1 MQSLKSS
8 KQSSSLKNRNSQN
21 TNRLRSIQET
31 TSKLFNTSKNSLV
44 NDSVNNSVVNN
55 SVDKSVDITSEKSN
69 KLSSGIGFVKD
80 SLSNAKNKVISSSNN
95 AFDKNNIKDRFEYVK
110 ENYINKKIVLG
121 IVIIIILG
129 IIGLNIFKYLGDGI
143 EYIKEL
149 TSPLINVFA
158 DISKKAAVTSSENIG
173 DGVSEIIKTTSKTS
187 KNIVDTSEKGSLTS
201 ITALQ
206 KTINTGDNK
215 DDVEDDDVEDDDS
228 DNDVTSKSGYCFVGK
243 SKNKRYCSK
252 LDAKSQCMSG
262 DIYPTLEKCINP
274 NLR

>member
-8 KQSSSLKNRNSQN
+8 KESSSLKNKNSEN

-31 TSKLFNTSKNSLV
+31 TSKLFNNTKN
-44 NDSVNNSVVNN
+44 NAINNSP
-55 SVDKSVDITSEKSN
+55 DITPEKSN
-69 KLSSGIGFVKD
+69 KLSSSIDYVKD
-80 SLSNAKNKVISSSNN
+80 SFSNAKNKVISSSNN
-95 AFDKNNIKDRFEYVK
+95 AFDKTNIKDRFEYVK
-110 ENYINKKIVLG
+110 ENYVNKKIVLG

-129 IIGLNIFKYLGDGI
+129 IIGLNIFKYLSDVI
-143 EYIKEL
+143 ETIKEITAPL
-149 TSPLINVFA
+149 TSVFA
-158 DISKKAAVTSSENIG
+158 DISKKVAVTSAENIG
-173 DGVSEIIKTTSKTS
+173 DGASEIVKTTSKTS

-201 ITALQ
+201 ISALQ
-206 KTINTGDNK
+206 KTINTDNNK
-215 DDVEDDDVEDDDS
+215 DDVEDDHVDDDS

-252 LDAKSQCMSG
+252 LDSKSQCMSG

>member
-1 MQSLKSS
+1 MQSLKSKNQITS
-8 KQSSSLKNRNSQN
+8 PEKDSLKDI
-21 TNRLRSIQET
+21 NRLKSIQE
-31 TSKLFNTSKNSLV
+31 SSSILSDNIKNKTL
-44 NDSVNNSVVNN
+44 NN

-129 IIGLNIFKYLGDGI
+129 IIGLNIFKYLSDGI
-143 EYIKEL
+143 ETIKEL

-158 DISKKAAVTSSENIG
+158 DISKKAAATSAENIG
-173 DGVSEIIKTTSKTS
+173 DGASEILKTGSKTS
-187 KNIVDTSEKGSLTS
+187 KNIIDTTEKGSLTS

-206 KTINTGDNK
+206 KTINTDNNK
-215 DDVEDDDVEDDDS
+215 DDVEDDDVDDDDDS

-243 SKNKRYCSK
+243 SKNRRYCSK
-252 LDAKSQCMSG
+252 LDSRSQCMSG

-274 NLR
+274 NLK